1 VTAGSRT
8 RFETPRPDAMSNALT
23 PAKPTPPGLS
33 HSAAADRL
41 REDGPNALPRPESR
55 GIWRICLE
63 VLREPMFALLLA
75 GGVIYLVIGEARDA
89 AVLLAFAN
97 LSVGI
102 AVVQELRSE
111 RVLEA
116 LRDLSSPTALVIREG
131 QRSRIPASE
140 LVRGDLI
147 VVSEGDRVPADAVLV
162 DANEVQTDESLITG
176 ESAPVAKVAAD
187 GETPLTRPADEASAS
202 IYAGSLVVR
211 GQGLALVAATGPA
224 TEVGRIGRALATI
237 TSEPTDL
244 TREMRA
250 IVRLVGLA
258 ALVVC
263 ASVVLILGLGHAAW
277 LKGLLAGVSLGMAM
291 IPEEFP
297 LVLTVFMVMGAWRI
311 SRAGVLTRKASAIET
326 LGSASVLCTD
336 KTGTLTLN
344 RMTIAGGWRDGRFF
358 TPEDDAAQGLAH
370 LVRLGVLASA
380 ADPFDPMER
389 AFHAGGAAPA
399 AAERLTAQRLYGLR
413 PDLLA
418 VTQVWSKDDAEAAW
432 LVAAKGA
439 PEAIADLCDLPPD
452 QRAAVLS
459 AAEALA
465 ERGMR
470 VLGVA
475 EGRLEEPNLPETPH
489 EFDLTFAGLV
499 GLADPLRPDVP
510 EAVRACR
517 AAGVRVV
524 MVTGDYPT
532 TARSIADQAG
542 LAPGAIITGPE
553 LAALSDEDLIAR
565 APSVTIFARIL
576 PEQKLRIVRALRAA
590 GDVVAMTGDGVN
602 DAPALKAA
610 DIGVAMGERGSD
622 VAREAAA
629 LVLLRDGFAPIVE
642 TIRLGRRI
650 YDNLRDAT
658 SFILAVHIPLIGL
671 ALFPL
676 LAGGD
681 VLLGPVHIAF
691 LEMIIDPVCS
701 VVFEAEA
708 ETEGLMRRPPR
719 PRKDR
724 LFTPARLFE
733 SLSQGAIGLAAV
745 VGVYAFSQWRGVPVD
760 QARASAFTALVLAN
774 IALIFANRSLG
785 DPILRAL
792 TRPNAWLWGLLTATL
807 ALLACMIFI
816 GPVRQLFEFGPLD
829 TIGLAAA
836 LGAGLAAF
844 ASLMLLRAG
853 LRRHEGSKEGRRL
866 AALAGPPDATS
877 SPASSSGSDD

>member
-1 VTAGSRT
+1 MA
-8 RFETPRPDAMSNALT
+8 ETNA
-23 PAKPTPPGLS
+23 AAHSGLS
-33 HSAAADRL
+33 LADAAARL

-75 GGVIYLVIGEARDA
+75 GGVIYLAIGEARDA
-89 AVLLAFAN
+89 IVLLAFAN

-147 VVSEGDRVPADAVLV
+147 VVSEGDRAPADAVLI
-162 DANEVQTDESLITG
+162 DASEVQTDESLITG
-176 ESAPVAKVAAD
+176 ESMPVAKIAAD
-187 GETPLTRPADEASAS
+187 RATPLTRPAEAGGAS
-202 IYAGSLVVR
+202 IYAGSLIVR
-211 GQGLALVAATGPA
+211 GQGLALVAATGPT
-224 TEVGRIGRALATI
+224 TEVGRIGRALETI
-237 TSEPTDL
+237 TPEPTAL
-244 TREMRA
+244 TREMRG

-263 ASVVLILGLGHAAW
+263 AGVILILGLGHANW

-311 SRAGVLTRKASAIET
+311 SRAGVLTRKAAAIET
-326 LGSASVLCTD
+326 LGAATVLCTD

-358 TPEDDAAQGLAH
+358 APEDGSAAGLAS
-370 LVRLGVLASA
+370 LVRIGVLASA
-380 ADPFDPMER
+380 SDPFDPMER
-389 AFHAGGAAPA
+389 AFHAGGTAPA
-399 AAERLTAQRLYGLR
+399 LAERLTAQRLYGLR

-418 VTQVWSKDDAEAAW
+418 VTQVWSKDDSDDAW

-439 PEAIADLCDLPPD
+439 PEAIADLCELPAD

-459 AAEALA
+459 AAETLA

-475 EGRLEEPNLPETPH
+475 EGRLAETDLPETPH
-489 EFDLTFAGLV
+489 EFDLAFAGLV

-524 MVTGDYPT
+524 MVTGDYPA
-532 TARSIADQAG
+532 TARSIADQAA
-542 LAPGAIITGPE
+542 LAPGAVITGPE
-553 LAALSDEDLIAR
+553 LAALSDDELIAR
-565 APSVTIFARIL
+565 APAATIFARIL

-590 GDVVAMTGDGVN
+590 GEVVAMTGDGVN

-622 VAREAAA
+622 VAREAAS

-658 SFILAVHIPLIGL
+658 SFILAVHLPLIGL

-681 VLLGPVHIAF
+681 VLLGPIHIAF

-708 ETEGLMRRPPR
+708 EAEDLMRRPPR
-719 PRKDR
+719 RRKDR
-724 LFTPARLFE
+724 LFTPMRLSA
-733 SLSQGAIGLAAV
+733 SLAQGAIGLVAV
-745 VGVYAFSQWRGVPVD
+745 IGVYAFSQWRGVPLD
-760 QARASAFTALVLAN
+760 QARASAFTALVLTDV
-774 IALIFANRSLG
+774 ALIFANRSLG

-792 TRPNAWLWGLLTATL
+792 TRPNAWLWSLLTATL
-807 ALLACMIFI
+807 SLLACMIFVRPI
-816 GPVRQLFEFGPLD
+816 RQLFEFGRLD
-829 TIGLAAA
+829 GVGLSAA

-844 ASLMLLRAG
+844 VSLMLLRGG
-853 LRRHEGSKEGRRL
+853 LRYTERSKARIN
-866 AALAGPPDATS
+866 AAAD
-877 SPASSSGSDD
+877 

>member
-1 VTAGSRT
+1 MSLSLPEDAM
-8 RFETPRPDAMSNALT
+8 PDALI
-23 PAKPTPPGLS
+23 PAGPSRSGLS
-33 HSAAADRL
+33 HAAAAIRQ
-41 REDGPNALPRPESR
+41 REQGPNTLPRPERR
-55 GIWRICLE
+55 GFWRICLE
-63 VLREPMFALLLA
+63 ILREPMFALLLA

-131 QRSRIPASE
+131 QRIRIPTSE
-140 LVRGDLI
+140 LVGGDLFI
-147 VVSEGDRVPADAVLV
+147 VSEGDRVPADAVLV
-162 DANEVQTDESLITG
+162 EAGEVETDESLITG
-176 ESAPVAKVAAD
+176 ESMPVAKIAASAQ
-187 GETPLTRPADEASAS
+187 TPLTRPSDPVSAS

-211 GQGLALVAATGPA
+211 GQGLALVAAIGAA

-237 TSEPTDL
+237 TPEPTAL
-244 TREMRA
+244 TQEMRR

-263 ASVVLILGLGHAAW
+263 ASVVLILGLAHAAW
-277 LKGLLAGVSLGMAM
+277 LQGLLAGVSLGMAM

-344 RMTIAGGWRDGRFF
+344 RMTIAAGWRDGRFF
-358 TPEDDAAQGLAH
+358 DLAADSAEGLAP

-389 AFHAGGAAPA
+389 AFHAGGAQPA
-399 AAERLTAQRLYGLR
+399 AAERLTAQRLYGLS

-418 VTQVWSKDDAEAAW
+418 VTQVWSKDDAAAAW
-432 LVAAKGA
+432 LVAAQGA
-439 PEAIADLCDLPPD
+439 PEAIADLCGLPTN
-452 QRAAVLS
+452 QRAAARA

-475 EGRLEEPNLPETPH
+475 EGRLDEPELPDTPRGF
-489 EFDLTFAGLV
+489 ELTFAGLV
-499 GLADPLRPDVP
+499 GLADPMRPDVP

-524 MVTGDYPT
+524 MVTGDYPA

-542 LAPGAIITGPE
+542 LAPGLTITGPE
-553 LAALSDEDLIAR
+553 LAAMSDENLIAR
-565 APSVTIFARIL
+565 APGATIFARIL
-576 PEQKLRIVRALRAA
+576 PEQKLRIVRALKAA

-629 LVLLRDGFAPIVE
+629 LVLLKDGFAPIVE

-676 LAGGD
+676 LAGGG
-681 VLLGPVHIAF
+681 VLLGPIHVAF

-708 ETEGLMRRPPR
+708 EAEDLMRRSPR
-719 PRKDR
+719 RRMDR
-724 LFTPARLFE
+724 LFTPSRLFE
-733 SLSQGAIGLAAV
+733 SIAQGAIGLVAV
-745 VGVYAFSQWRGVPVD
+745 VGVYAFSQWRGVAID
-760 QARASAFTALVLAN
+760 QARASAFTALVLTN
-774 IALIFANRSLG
+774 IALIFANRSLDG
-785 DPILRAL
+785 TVLHAL
-792 TRPNAWLWGLLTATL
+792 TRPNTWLWGLVTATL
-807 ALLACMIFI
+807 AMLAGMILV
-816 GPVRQLFEFGPLD
+816 GPVRQLFKFGPLD
-829 TIGLAAA
+829 APGLAAA

-844 ASLMLLRAG
+844 VCLMLLRVG
-853 LRRHEGSKEGRRL
+853 LRRSRL
-866 AALAGPPDATS
+866 ESARAPGLS
-877 SPASSSGSDD
+877 